1 MSGKQVTITLP
12 LDTPDARQSAALACG
27 YPDWRALVDA
37 AQAEAPGPLD
47 PDLAAY
53 LDWPLY
59 FLDSSAPYCN
69 KFPACTNP
77 ECCDPCSGSVPIAS
91 ARRMTVREF
100 LADIKA
106 HAEGQP

>member
-1 MSGKQVTITLP
+1 MSEP
-12 LDTPDARQSAALACG
+12 LSAG
-27 YPDWRALVDA
+27 ST
-37 AQAEAPGPLD
+37 AEPAPAEHRSTALD
-47 PDLAAY
+47 PELAAY